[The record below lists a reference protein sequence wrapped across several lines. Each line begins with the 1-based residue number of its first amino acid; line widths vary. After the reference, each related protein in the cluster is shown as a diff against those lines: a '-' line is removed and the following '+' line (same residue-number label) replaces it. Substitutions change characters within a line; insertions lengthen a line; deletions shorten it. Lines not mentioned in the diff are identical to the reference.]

1 MASRWLFSC
10 ARSARAA
17 SCRRGTAVLKR
28 SAMASRS
35 SEGAAFTVGATG
47 GGAFLAFG
55 IGLFALTLLQAR
67 VPCFQCSSFRFLS
80 RGTRSDTHGAH
91 RVVHVPGTGSSLSLS
106 TSAGGSPLTGSTLL
120 LDGASCGQRSP
131 HRCAEDHARATTWGC
146 RRPALLAPC
155 LQPAHSARHTP
166 RLQCNGTRI
175 MASALKITKMQ
186 AHLVCQIST
195 NSASQKAP

>member
-47 GGAFLAFG
+47 GGALLAFG
-55 IGLFALTLLQAR
+55 IGLFALSLLQAR
-67 VPCFQCSSFRFLS
+67 VPDVSNALVVSVLEPTHAGPTRTERIVLS
-80 RGTRSDTHGAH
+80 
-91 RVVHVPGTGSSLSLS
+91 TGSSFSLS

-175 MASALKITKMQ
+175 MASASKITKMQ